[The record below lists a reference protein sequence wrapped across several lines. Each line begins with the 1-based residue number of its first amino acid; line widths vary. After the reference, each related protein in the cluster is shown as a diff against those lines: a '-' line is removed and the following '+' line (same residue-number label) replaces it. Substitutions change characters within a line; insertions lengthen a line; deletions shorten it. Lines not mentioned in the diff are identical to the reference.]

1 MVLMDDNQ
9 NSANVASSP
18 KKRLLISAPPFVNMK
33 NEFYSHPVINA
44 FEVTWM
50 KSAQQMSEEELL
62 EMLPSYDGWILGDD
76 PCSRKVLQAGKS
88 GALKAVVK
96 WGVGTDNIDF
106 AALTDLDIDFNNT
119 PGVFG
124 KEVADLAFAY
134 LVMLSRHVIKIHN
147 HVLLGEW
154 IKPPGISLSGKNVA
168 LIGYGDIG
176 KNISKHLHSAE
187 MNVHVY
193 EVDATRTTGLSEA
206 SLRVWPESISEM
218 DAIVLACALTPEN
231 SEMIDKKILS
241 NLKEGAL
248 IVNVSRGGLIN
259 EVDLVEA
266 LNSGR
271 LGGVALDVFQVEPL
285 PSSSRLRK
293 SENVIFGTHNASNT
307 SEAVIRTSLLSIEIM
322 NKFLRKSN

>member
-1 MVLMDDNQ
+1 MSRVF
-9 NSANVASSP
+9 
-18 KKRLLISAPPFVNMK
+18 ISCPPFIQQKDV
-33 NEFYSHPVINA
+33 FIPL
-44 FEVTWM
+44 FEELGIFPTW
-50 KSAQQMSEEELL
+50 ANTVQQMTENDLIEI
-62 EMLPSYDGWILGDD
+62 LPHFDGWILGDD

-106 AALTDLDIDFNNT
+106 AALKDLNINFKNT

-134 LVMLSRHVIKIHN
+134 LIMLSRHVIKIHN

-176 KNISKHLHSAE
+176 KNLSKHLLSAE
-187 MNVHVY
+187 MNIHVY
-193 EVDATRTTGLSEA
+193 EVDDTRTTGLSDN

-218 DAIVLACALTPEN
+218 DAIILACALTPEN
-231 SEMIDKKILS
+231 SEMINKEILS

-248 IVNVSRGGLIN
+248 IVNVSRGGLVN
-259 EVDLVEA
+259 EGDLVEA

-285 PSSSRLRK
+285 PLSSRLRK
-293 SENVIFGTHNASNT
+293 FENVILGTHNASNT
-307 SEAVIRTSLLSIEIM
+307 SEAVIRTSLLSIDIM
-322 NKFLRKSN
+322 NEFLRKFY

>member
-1 MVLMDDNQ
+1 
-9 NSANVASSP
+9 
-18 KKRLLISAPPFVNMK
+18 MK
-33 NEFYSHPVINA
+33 DRFLSNPVIDQ
-44 FEVTWM
+44 FDVTWM
-50 KSAQQMSEEELL
+50 NSAQQMTEEELL
-62 EMLPSYDGWILGDD
+62 EMLPTYDGWILGDD

-96 WGVGTDNIDF
+96 WGVGTDNVDF
-106 AALTDLDIDFNNT
+106 AALTDLDIHFDNT

-134 LVMLSRHVIKIHN
+134 LVMLSRHVIEIHN

-168 LIGYGDIG
+168 LVGYGDIG
-176 KNISKHLHSAE
+176 KNISKHLLSAE
-187 MNVHVY
+187 MNVYVY
-193 EVDATRTTGLSEA
+193 EVDAKKTAGLSDI

-231 SEMIDKKILS
+231 SEMINKEILGTFRQ
-241 NLKEGAL
+241 GAL

-259 EVDLVEA
+259 EGDLVEV

-285 PSSSRLRK
+285 PSSSMLRK
-293 SENVIFGTHNASNT
+293 CKNVILGTHNASNT
-307 SEAVIRTSLLSIEIM
+307 SEAVIRTSLMSLDIM
-322 NKFLRKSN
+322 NKFLQEI

>member
-1 MVLMDDNQ
+1 MVLKESNF
-9 NSANVASSP
+9 NSTGMTRSH

-33 NEFYSHPVINA
+33 IRFFSNFVISK
-44 FEVTWM
+44 FDVTWM
-50 KSAQQMSEEELL
+50 NSAQQMSEEELL
-62 EMLPSYDGWILGDD
+62 EILPTFDGWILGDD
-76 PCSRKVLQAGKS
+76 PCSRKVLQAGKAGS
-88 GALKAVVK
+88 LKAVVK

-106 AALTDLDIDFNNT
+106 TALTDLNIDFSNT

-134 LVMLSRHVIKIHN
+134 LVMLSRHVIDIHN

-168 LIGYGDIG
+168 LVGYGDIG

-193 EVDATRTTGLSEA
+193 EVDATRTTGLSNS

-218 DAIVLACALTPEN
+218 DAIILACALTPEN
-231 SEMIDKKILS
+231 SEMINKEILG
-241 NLKEGAL
+241 NLKDGAL
-248 IVNVSRGGLIN
+248 IVNVSRGGLIK
-259 EVDLVEA
+259 EDDLVEA
-266 LNSGR
+266 LNSGK

-285 PSSSRLRK
+285 PSSSSLRK
-293 SENVIFGTHNASNT
+293 CQNVILGTHNASNT
-307 SEAVIRTSLLSIEIM
+307 SEAVIRTSLLSLDIM
-322 NKFLRKSN
+322 DRFLREN

>member
-1 MVLMDDNQ
+1 ME
-9 NSANVASSP
+9 AVARRFGIASVV
-18 KKRLLISAPPFVNMK
+18 AD
-33 NEFYSHPVINA
+33 
-44 FEVTWM
+44 
-50 KSAQQMSEEELL
+50 EL
-62 EMLPSYDGWILGDD
+62 
-76 PCSRKVLQAGKS
+76 A
-88 GALKAVVK
+88 AVVEIYAVDVPAEAAVDSAA
-96 WGVGTDNIDF
+96 GVAITIF
-106 AALTDLDIDFNNT
+106 TSAVAILSFS
-119 PGVFG
+119 

-168 LIGYGDIG
+168 LVGYGDIG
-176 KNISKHLHSAE
+176 KNLSKHLHSAE

-193 EVDATRTTGLSEA
+193 EVDSARTIGLSDA

-231 SEMIDKKILS
+231 SEMIDREILS
-241 NLKEGAL
+241 NLKKGAL

-293 SENVIFGTHNASNT
+293 CENVILGTHNASNT
-307 SEAVIRTSLLSIEIM
+307 SEAVIRTSLLSIDIM
-322 NKFLRKSN
+322 NKFFREI